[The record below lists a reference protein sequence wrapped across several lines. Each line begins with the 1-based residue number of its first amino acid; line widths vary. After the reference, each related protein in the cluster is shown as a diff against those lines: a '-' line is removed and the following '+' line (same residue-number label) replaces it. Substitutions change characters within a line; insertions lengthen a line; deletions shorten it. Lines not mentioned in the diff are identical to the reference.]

1 MSKTLIIVES
11 GAKCSKIEGFAGAGY
26 KCMPSIGHLRSLT
39 SLKDIDVSNNYTP
52 KFNIIEGK
60 RGQIT
65 KLTAAIKSC
74 SNVILATDDDRE
86 GEAIAWH
93 ICKLFNLPVATT
105 PRILFNEITKPAI
118 QSALKNPTTINMDL
132 VRAQQARQVLDIIVG
147 FRLSPLLWKHI
158 SRNSKT
164 GLSAGRCQTPA
175 LRLVYDNQK
184 EIEGSPG
191 KQVYNTTGY
200 FTKLNLPFNLNYYFT
215 LSANAEELL
224 ENSVDFDHTF
234 SCSSPRKTTKN
245 PPKPFSTSTIQ
256 QAANNEL
263 RCSPKVTMKEL
274 QTLYEKGLITYMRTD
289 AKTYSS
295 VFIGTMK
302 EFIPKKWGDE
312 YVHED
317 VDSLA
322 DRSKKKKGE
331 KDKKTQEAHE
341 AIRPT
346 KIITTDVSEGYD
358 LSPRAI
364 KLYNLIWRN
373 TCESCMSPAICS
385 GITAKLPAPSDWM
398 SDTEVLFYKYSCE
411 MITFPGWKIVK
422 GYDEESKDY
431 HFLLKL
437 KQGSVLP
444 YNKIES
450 KVSFRDQKLHY
461 TEAKLV
467 QMLEEKGIGRPS
479 TFSSLIEKIQERKY
493 VKKDNI
499 QGKTITCD
507 NYELVG
513 DELSCIEEDK
523 TFGNEKNKL
532 VIQPLGIL
540 VLEFLLKGFDPL
552 FVYDYTSK
560 MENQLDEIAKGN
572 GVWHE
577 ICRICD
583 EEISQLSGGVSSEDK
598 TRFSID
604 ETHEYIV
611 GKYGPVIKCTI
622 GEDVTF
628 KKIKK
633 GLSLEK
639 LRAGEYSLEEIIE
652 NKTGGGR
659 VLGEYKGETF
669 IIKKGK
675 FGLYVEYGSK
685 RSSLS
690 QINIEEHMIT
700 LEDVIKYIEKPAGV
714 VRVICPSISLRTG
727 QYGHYIFIKTETM
740 KKPRFISL
748 KGFTED
754 PVTCSKSIL
763 EEWVKSKN

>member
-1 MSKTLIIVES
+1 MPTTLIIVES
-11 GAKCSKIEGFAGAGY
+11 GAKCSKIEGFAGPGY
-26 KCMPSIGHLRSLT
+26 KCMPRIGHLRSLT
-39 SLKDIDVSNNYTP
+39 SLKDIDVSNNYKP

-60 RGQIT
+60 RGQIS
-65 KLTAAIKSC
+65 KLNNAIKSC
-74 SNVILATDDDRE
+74 GNVILATDDDRE

-93 ICKLFNLPVATT
+93 ICQLFNLPVSTT

-118 QSALKNPTTINMDL
+118 QAALKNPTTINMDL
-132 VRAQQARQVLDIIVG
+132 VHAQQARQILDIIVG
-147 FRLSPLLWKHI
+147 FRLSPILWKHI
-158 SRNSKT
+158 SRNSKS

-184 EIEGSPG
+184 EIEGNPG
-191 KQVYNTTGY
+191 KQVYNTNGY
-200 FTKLNLPFNLNYYFT
+200 FTKLNLPFNFNYQFT
-215 LSANAEELL
+215 LSASAEELL
-224 ENSVDFDHTF
+224 ENSVDFDHVYT
-234 SCSSPRKTTKN
+234 CSKPRKTTKN

-295 VFIGTMK
+295 VFIDTMK
-302 EFIPKKWGDE
+302 EFVPKQWGDDFLNK
-312 YVHED
+312 D
-317 VDSLA
+317 VDSLS

-331 KDKKTQEAHE
+331 KEKKTQEAHE

-385 GITAKLPAPSDWM
+385 AITAKISAPSDWM
-398 SDTEVLFYKYSCE
+398 DEDSELYYKYSCE

-422 GYDEESKDY
+422 GYDEEAKEY

-437 KQGSVLP
+437 KQKSIIP

-450 KVSFRDQKLHY
+450 KVSIRDQKLHY

-467 QMLEEKGIGRPS
+467 QLLEEKGIGRPS

-499 QGKTITCD
+499 QGKTITCH

-513 DELSCIEEDK
+513 EELSCIEEDK

-577 ICRICD
+577 ICRICN
-583 EEISQLSGGVSSEDK
+583 EEISQLSGEISAEDK
-598 TRFSID
+598 TRIPID

-633 GLSLEK
+633 GISLEK
-639 LRAGEYSLEEIIE
+639 LRNGEYDLSEIIE
-652 NKTGGGR
+652 KKTGAGR
-659 VLGEYKGETF
+659 VLGEYKGHTMTL
-669 IIKKGK
+669 KTGK
-675 FGLYVEYGSK
+675 FGLYIEYDTK
-685 RSSLS
+685 KTSLS

-700 LEDVIKYIEKPAGV
+700 LEDVIKYIEKPSGV
-714 VRVICPSISLRTG
+714 VRVIGPHTSLRIG
-727 QYGHYIFIKTETM
+727 QYGHYIFIKTTTM
-740 KKPRFISL
+740 KKPCFISL

-754 PVTCSKSIL
+754 PTMCEIDLLK
-763 EEWVKSKN
+763 EWINSKN

>member
-1 MSKTLIIVES
+1 MPETLIIVES
-11 GAKCSKIEGFAGAGY
+11 GAKCSKIEGFAGPGY

-60 RGQIT
+60 RGQIK

-93 ICKLFNLPVATT
+93 ICKLFDLPVAST

-118 QSALKNPTTINMDL
+118 QSALKNPTTINMNL
-132 VRAQQARQVLDIIVG
+132 VHAQQARQVLDIIVG
-147 FRLSPLLWKHI
+147 FRLSPILWKHI

-175 LRLVYDNQK
+175 LRIIYDNQK
-184 EIEGSPG
+184 EIEANPG

-200 FTKLNLPFNLNYYFT
+200 FTKLNLPFNLNHHFI
-215 LSANAEELL
+215 LSASAEELL

-234 SCSSPRKTTKN
+234 SCTKPRKTTKN
-245 PPKPFSTSTIQ
+245 PPKPFSTSSIQ

-295 VFIGTMK
+295 VFIDTMK

-312 YVHED
+312 YVNED

-346 KIITTDVSEGYD
+346 KIITIDVSEGYD
-358 LSPRAI
+358 LSPKAI

-385 GITAKLPAPSDWM
+385 GITAKLSAPSDWM
-398 SDTEVLFYKYSCE
+398 SDSEVLFYKYCCE
-411 MITFPGWKIVK
+411 MITFPGWKIVR
-422 GYDEESKDY
+422 GYDEDAKDY

-437 KQGSVLP
+437 KQESVIT

-450 KVSFRDQKLHY
+450 KVSIRDQKLHY

-479 TFSSLIEKIQERKY
+479 TFSSLIEKIQDRKY

-499 QGKTITCD
+499 QGKTLTCN

-513 DELSCIEEDK
+513 EELSCIEEDK

-532 VIQPLGIL
+532 VVQPLGIL

-572 GVWHE
+572 GVWYE
-577 ICRICD
+577 ICRMCD
-583 EEISQLSGGVSSEDK
+583 EEISQLSGGVSDEDK

-611 GKYGPVIKCTI
+611 GKYGPVIKCTN

-633 GLSLEK
+633 GILLEK
-639 LRAGEYSLEEIIE
+639 LRAGEYTIEEVIE
-652 NKTGGGR
+652 KKTGAGR
-659 VLGEYKGETF
+659 VLGEYKGETLTL
-669 IIKKGK
+669 KKGK
-675 FGLYVEYGSK
+675 FGLYVEYGPK
-685 RSSLS
+685 KSSLS

-714 VRVICPSISLRTG
+714 VRVIGPSISLRNG
-727 QYGHYIFIKTETM
+727 QYGHYIFIKTQTM
-740 KKPRFISL
+740 SKPRFISL

-754 PVTCSKSIL
+754 PVTCCKSVL
-763 EEWVKSKN
+763 EEWIKSKN